1 MSNNIL
7 APHIKGTTWYGM
19 VCTITEEDGSPKNLT
34 GVTAIST
41 LRKNHNSAIALEF
54 NMTDSSLTIPNPIDG
69 RIYYNKRFIDI
80 PEANYKFDLFIT
92 NSEGDVDKAGCGIF
106 PIVLCND

>member
-19 VCTITEEDGSPKNLT
+19 VCTITEDDGSPKNLT

-41 LRKNHNSAIALEF
+41 FRKNHNSAIALEF
-54 NMTDSSLTIPNPIDG
+54 KTSDASLTIPNPIDG
-69 RIYYNKRFIDI
+69 KIYYNERFIDI
-80 PEANYKFDLFIT
+80 AEAHYIFDLFIT
-92 NSEGDVDKAGCGIF
+92 TSDGKVDKAGCGIF